1 MLLRSRV
8 LLPKRHKCHLRCYSA
23 DLSMTAT
30 MTHDT
35 SIRHP
40 SYLVSYRF
48 PRDSA
53 ERDTYDALRTYVAGN
68 DLSFEKVGQK

>member
-1 MLLRSRV
+1 
-8 LLPKRHKCHLRCYSA
+8 
-23 DLSMTAT
+23 MTAT